1 MLCPASGFFG
11 YGPVMLPADL
21 GHCHVP
27 GTPALHG
34 DLLVVDLARPDVE
47 EDAYPGEL
55 WRIPLDGVPPT
66 RWTFGGHRDSAPR
79 ISPDGAWVAFL
90 RTTGTEGRAAR
101 AQLYL
106 MPTRGGDAR
115 QLTDLPLGAGAP
127 VWSPDSRRIAFTARI
142 PEAGRYGTRDGVGPD
157 AERPRRI
164 TTLNYR
170 SDNVGFVVD
179 RHERLFV
186 IDPFADRP
194 EPTELTD
201 GRCRIGDVVWMPDG
215 DALVFAADRGLGT
228 TDTLRQDLYGI
239 EVAGG
244 EPKLLVCTAGS
255 VSFLAVSADGQAI
268 YTGEPFDGE
277 HTVATNHRL
286 WSAPLSL
293 AGPPAEPRALTDG
306 ETVACEYRSIRPV
319 VTRHGVLVGVLHR
332 GAVQLR
338 LVPLDSDA
346 AELDRLA
353 LVAAETEVLVSFA
366 ADDDRVAAVVA
377 TQDSPGE
384 VVLVKL
390 TDAGRPAGSTGPLT
404 DFAAGLRA
412 AGVHPLQELTAAAS
426 DGYPVHGFLML
437 PEGDGPHP
445 VLLFVH
451 GGPFM
456 YHQRAFFDEAQ
467 VYASAGFAVV
477 LPNPRGSAGYGEKH
491 GRVLVNALGT
501 VDVDDVL
508 SLLDAA
514 LARPDCDAQR
524 VGVMGGSYGGWMTS
538 WLAAHHGDRFRAAWS
553 ERAVNAW
560 DSFTGSSDIGWWF
573 AAEYC
578 GTDQETIRRLSPL
591 HHADRV
597 RIPFAVVHSEQ
608 DWRCPV
614 EQAQRMF
621 VALKRNNVPTELI
634 LFPGEGHEM
643 SRSGRPRHRQERFE
657 LALQWWH
664 RHLDPK

>member
-1 MLCPASGFFG
+1 
-11 YGPVMLPADL
+11 MLPADL
-21 GHCHVP
+21 GHCHVL

-34 DLLVVDLARPDVE
+34 DLLVVDLARPDVG
-47 EDAYPGEL
+47 EDTYLGGL
-55 WRIPLDGVPPT
+55 WRIPLNGATST
-66 RWTFGGHRDSAPR
+66 RKNPLQWTFGGRRDSAPR

-90 RTTGTEGRAAR
+90 RITGTEGKAAR
-101 AQLYL
+101 AQLYV
-106 MPTRGGDAR
+106 MATAGGDAR
-115 QLTDLPLGAGAP
+115 QVTDLPLGAGAP

-142 PEAGRYGTRDGVGPD
+142 PEAGRYGTEPGVGPD
-157 AERPRRI
+157 AESPRRI

-170 SDNVGFVVD
+170 ADNVGFVVD

-186 IDPFADRP
+186 VDPFADQP
-194 EPTELTD
+194 ELTQLTD
-201 GRCRIGDVVWMPDG
+201 GRFGIGDVGWLPDNR
-215 DALVFAADRGLGT
+215 ALVFAADRDLGAS
-228 TDTLRQDLYGI
+228 DTQRQDLYGI
-239 EVAGG
+239 GVAGG
-244 EPKLLVCTAGS
+244 EPTLLVRTAGS
-255 VSFLAVSADGQAI
+255 VGFLSVSAEGQVI
-268 YTGEPFDGE
+268 YTGEQFTGE
-277 HTVATNHRL
+277 YAVATNHSL
-286 WSAPLSL
+286 WSAPLSFT
-293 AGPPAEPRALTDG
+293 GPPAEARQLTDG
-306 ETVACEYRSIRPV
+306 ETVACEHRSIRPV
-319 VTRHGVLVGVLHR
+319 VTRHGALVGVLHR

-338 LVPLDSDA
+338 LVPLDSDT
-346 AELDRLA
+346 AELDQLA
-353 LVAAETEVLVSFA
+353 LIAAEDEVLVSFT
-366 ADDDRVAAVVA
+366 ADEDRVAAVVA

-384 VVLVKL
+384 LVLVKL
-390 TDAGRPAGSTGPLT
+390 TGSGQPTESTGPLT

-412 AGVHPLQELTAAAS
+412 AGVLPLQDLTATAS
-426 DGYPVHGFLML
+426 DGYPVHGFLVL

-456 YHQRAFFDEAQ
+456 YHSRAFFDEAQ

-514 LARPDCDAQR
+514 LARPECDAER

-538 WLAAHHGDRFRAAWS
+538 WLAGHHGDRFRAAWS

-573 AAEYC
+573 AAAYC
-578 GTDQETIRRLSPL
+578 GTDQETLRRLSPL
-591 HHADRV
+591 YHADRV

-621 VALKRNNVPTELI
+621 VALKLNNVPTELI
-634 LFPGEGHEM
+634 LFPGEGHEL
-643 SRSGRPRHRQERFE
+643 SRSGRPKHRQERFE

-664 RHLDPK
+664 RHLAPQ